1 MPNALVLENKQYSI
15 YVKVLAGQGD
25 GTLIYID
32 ARGHI
37 HVVGPGDPPF
47 SKEKL
52 TAAAT
57 QINSGVVAALH
68 AIGAQV
74 AKA

>member
-1 MPNALVLENKQYSI
+1 VPNSLVIERKEYSL

-37 HVVGPGDPPF
+37 HVVGPGDPAL

-52 TAAAT
+52 GAAAA
-57 QINSGVVAALH
+57 QIHSGVVAALQ
-68 AIGAQV
+68 AIGAHV
-74 AKA
+74 G